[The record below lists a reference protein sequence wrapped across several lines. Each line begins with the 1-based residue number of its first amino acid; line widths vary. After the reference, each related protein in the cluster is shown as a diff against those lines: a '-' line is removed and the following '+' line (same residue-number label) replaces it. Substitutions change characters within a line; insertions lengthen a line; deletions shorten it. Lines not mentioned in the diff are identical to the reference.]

1 LGPYELFQEGGE
13 LSGVQ
18 QIAAPEHKGDI
29 AVMLGNSSSERIV
42 RFSVPTDIAAASMTI
57 YDLSGRAIRSV
68 SLVGLTHGVDYYQP
82 IDITGLHG
90 LYIVRIASENFSIA
104 AKLQ

>member
-1 LGPYELFQEGGE
+1 
-13 LSGVQ
+13 
-18 QIAAPEHKGDI
+18 
-29 AVMLGNSSSERIV
+29 MLGNSSSERIV
-42 RFSVPTDIAAASMTI
+42 RFSVPTDIATASMII

-82 IDITGLHG
+82 IDITGLQG
-90 LYIVRIASENFSIA
+90 IYIVRIASENFSIA